1 MAYDESL
8 ADRVR
13 DVLADEPDVQ
23 EKRMF
28 GGICVMVAG
37 HMAAG
42 IINDDLMV
50 RVGPA
55 YDELLDEP
63 YARLMDFSGRPMK
76 GYLYVGPQG
85 VATEADLRTW
95 IGRALSF
102 VHLLPPK

>member
-50 RVGPA
+50 GIYPKQGIGKTAVTKHGQRGRRT
-55 YDELLDEP
+55 
-63 YARLMDFSGRPMK
+63 ARRGAPRGAGRP
-76 GYLYVGPQG
+76 GTG
-85 VATEADLRTW
+85 
-95 IGRALSF
+95 
-102 VHLLPPK
+102 